1 MVWRGVGIRPG
12 RPSNLSTQLPFSPLS
27 TLTLSLSLSLH
38 SPQTAGAAVPRSLV
52 VARAA
57 RSPPLL
63 SLLCDAALASSTCA
77 TTTGFVCVVLTELL
91 AEHAP
96 LADAQ
101 LAALLPLLQAALGSK
116 APVEFQ
122 VSSSLLPTPPYSLL
136 PGWTPN
142 APHRL

>member
-1 MVWRGVGIRPG
+1 
-12 RPSNLSTQLPFSPLS
+12 
-27 TLTLSLSLSLH
+27 
-38 SPQTAGAAVPRSLV
+38 